1 MFAPSRYRLYSFGR
15 IALLPVCLV
24 VNAALAADS
33 ADLFFAELP
42 VVATVSR
49 LPQRLERAPTSVT
62 VIDQA
67 MIKASGARD
76 LNDVFRLVPGFQ
88 TFPSTTESARV
99 AYHGLNDEDYSPRVQ
114 VLVDGRSMYSPL
126 FRNGV
131 NWSLIPVAMADIERI
146 EVVRGSNS
154 VSYGSNAFLGV
165 INIITVDPALTRGFS
180 VSASHGNQGVRDYV
194 LRAGGAL
201 AEVGNFRFT
210 YEQKDDDG
218 LTNRF
223 DWRDYNRS
231 RLLNVRAD
239 FQPTT
244 LDSVELSLGRVEASN
259 LSGRL
264 QKSGGVALPVGK
276 LDDPLRDYEQSST
289 FLQAQWRRVLGGDA
303 EFTLRY
309 AFTEDWANDSHL
321 ETKTGTFKTAGAA
334 TDVYQWVDA
343 FGGRSSTHELE
354 AVHLFA
360 PFAETRVAWGGSW
373 RYNSLSTPDY
383 LYGRASVERSVER
396 LFGNL
401 EWQPAHWFTGN
412 MGLSVEH
419 DSLAGSHGSPRISTH
434 FHLND
439 ENTIRL
445 AYGKAYRTGSTVDY
459 VGDRRYLP
467 HATVSGLPIELG
479 SAYRRRFFGDP
490 DMPAEKLETYEIG
503 YLSESKKWRMSF
515 DLRGFIEKVPNRLL
529 SPIERTLPDG
539 YCNALDLVLAPSCS
553 GIKADY
559 MTPIQRVKTQGVEY
573 QWRWQPFDE
582 TRLLLSQ
589 AFIHITSEFLPG
601 IAYSERRELLTNQS
615 APTHTTSVLLMQKL
629 PFGVDLSLAG
639 YWLGNHR
646 WTQNTAVPGYQR
658 LDGRLGYPFNWGGQ
672 RGELAYTVQSLDGDH
687 AEYKGPNGN
696 DLEAELA
703 SRVVE
708 RRHWVSLRLDF

>member
-1 MFAPSRYRLYSFGR
+1 MFVIFRPVSRALAR
-15 IALLPVCLV
+15 IAFLPACLLAHGAV
-24 VNAALAADS
+24 ADTT
-33 ADLFFAELP
+33 DLFFAELP

-49 LPQRLERAPTSVT
+49 LPQRLDRAPTSVT
-62 VIDQA
+62 VIDRET
-67 MIKASGARD
+67 IKASGARD

-146 EVVRGSNS
+146 EVVRGSNN

-180 VSASHGNQGVRDYV
+180 VATNYGNQGVRDYT

-201 AEVGNFRFT
+201 GEAGNFRMT

-218 LTNRF
+218 LTDRF
-223 DWRDYNRS
+223 DWRDFNSS
-231 RLLNVRAD
+231 RLLNMRAD

-244 LDSVELSLGRVEASN
+244 LDAVELSLGRVEAAN

-264 QKSGGVALPVGK
+264 QKSGSVALPVGK
-276 LDDPLRDYEQSST
+276 LDDPLRDYDQSST
-289 FLQAQWRRVLGGDA
+289 FLQAQWRRALGGNA
-303 EFTLRY
+303 EFSLRY
-309 AFTEDWANDSHL
+309 AFTEDWANDNHL
-321 ETKTGTFKTAGAA
+321 ETKTGTFKTSGVS
-334 TDVYQWVDA
+334 TPVYQWVDA
-343 FGGRSSTHELE
+343 FGGRSTTHELE
-354 AVHLFA
+354 AVHQFSPL
-360 PFAETRVAWGGSW
+360 AETRVAWGGSW
-373 RYNSLSTPDY
+373 RHNSLSTPDY
-383 LYGRASVERSVER
+383 LYNRDSVERSVTR

-401 EWQPAHWFTGN
+401 EWQPAVWFTGN
-412 MGLSVEH
+412 LGLAVER
-419 DSLAGSHGSPRISTH
+419 DSLAGTHTSPRISTN
-434 FHLND
+434 FHLNS

-467 HATVSGLPIELG
+467 HATVAGAPIELG
-479 SAYRRRFFGDP
+479 SAYRRRFLGDP
-490 DMPAEKLETYEIG
+490 AMPAEKLETYEIG
-503 YLSESKKWRMSF
+503 YLSEWKKLRMSF

-539 YCNALDLVLAPSCS
+539 YCNALDLVLAPTCS

-559 MTPIQRVKTQGVEY
+559 MTPIQSVKTQGVEY

-589 AFIHITSEFLPG
+589 AFIHISSEFLPG
-601 IAYSERRELLTNQS
+601 VAYNQRRELLTTES

-629 PFGVDLSLAG
+629 PFGLDLSLAG
-639 YWLGNHR
+639 YRLGNHR
-646 WTQNTAVPGYQR
+646 WSQNTAVPSYQR
-658 LDGRLGYPFNWGGQ
+658 LDGRLGYPFNWAGQ

-696 DLEAELA
+696 DLEAGLA
-703 SRVVE
+703 ARVVQ